1 MSNNSRLVPQSLTSS
16 KQAKIDQTLTNKALQ
31 KGEHYLRISKIKLL
45 IIENFGKKDCKK
57 NFFLI
62 LSHYLR
68 SMNNTTL
75 NPHAQEMLV
84 QYHQL
89 LPIYEQMAEMI
100 PEKLEDFFTEA
111 GIVVA
116 TVEHRV
122 KSEDSLAGKLQLK
135 GNKYQSIHDITDVV
149 GIRVITF
156 YNDDVD
162 KVASVLER
170 LFEIDW
176 ENSIDKR
183 KAHEIDSFGYLSLHY
198 ICRIPESAYTNPEH
212 PELNQIR
219 FEVQMRTV
227 LQHAWANMNHDTGYK
242 SGVEIPK
249 VYKRNLSRLAGM
261 LELVDDEFSRIR
273 RELADYRRQ
282 VQKLVTSGNLNE
294 VQLDGDAF
302 KSYLQIGPFDALMR
316 RIASINQAEI
326 QPMDLSVFLPL
337 FQAMRF
343 KTLGDIDAL
352 VKNYSDAAYQ
362 IACFQIGLTDIDIL
376 SSSVAPQN
384 LCTAYILK
392 NGGGRIG
399 LKLMLE
405 VLNGPSEGNE
415 AMASLLLEQ
424 TKDLPFMNQ

>member
-1 MSNNSRLVPQSLTSS
+1 MDS
-16 KQAKIDQTLTNKALQ
+16 
-31 KGEHYLRISKIKLL
+31 
-45 IIENFGKKDCKK
+45 
-57 NFFLI
+57 
-62 LSHYLR
+62 
-68 SMNNTTL
+68 TTL
-75 NPHAQEMLV
+75 NPHTQDLLAQY
-84 QYHQL
+84 QSL
-89 LPIYEQMAEMI
+89 LPVFEKMAEVI
-100 PEKLEDFFTEA
+100 PEKLKEFFSEA
-111 GIVVA
+111 GFIVA
-116 TVEHRV
+116 AVEHRV
-122 KSEDSLAGKLQLK
+122 KTEKSLAGKLKLK
-135 GNKYQSIHDITDVV
+135 GSKYHDIFDVTDVV

-156 YNDDVD
+156 YIDDVD

-198 ICRIPESAYTNPEH
+198 ICRIPESAHTVAEH
-212 PELNQIR
+212 PELNKIR

-249 VYKRNLSRLAGM
+249 VYLRNLSRLAGM

-273 RELADYRRQ
+273 RELSDYRRK
-282 VQKLVTSGNLNE
+282 VQNLVASGNLDE
-294 VQLDGDAF
+294 VPLDGDSF

-326 QPMDLSVFLPL
+326 QPVDLSAFLPL
-337 FQAMRF
+337 FKAMRF
-343 KTLGDIDAL
+343 TTLGDIANM

-362 IACFQIGLTDIDIL
+362 IACFQIGITDLDIL

-384 LCTAYILK
+384 LCTAFILK
-392 NGGGRIG
+392 NGGGKAG
-399 LKLMLE
+399 LKLMLDT
-405 VLNGPSEGNE
+405 LNGPSDNN
-415 AMASLLLEQ
+415 AFMADFLLEQ